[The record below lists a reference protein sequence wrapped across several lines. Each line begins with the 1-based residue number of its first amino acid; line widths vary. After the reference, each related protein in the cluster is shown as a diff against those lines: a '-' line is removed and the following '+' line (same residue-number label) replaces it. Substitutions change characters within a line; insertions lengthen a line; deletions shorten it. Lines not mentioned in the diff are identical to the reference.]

1 MIPEAFATT
10 TIAREGDAGAA
21 WLAELPAIVDDLL
34 DRWQCE
40 PDGEVM
46 YGGVGVIVPVRHAV
60 LKVSF
65 PHPGNVHEPDA
76 FVAWDG
82 CGHGGTSVLRRVACG
97 GQRGR
102 GAGPHGEVMPKPGGW
117 GGRSRM
123 DPYVADR
130 AVAQTRGTREARARA
145 ARGPERGRGT
155 VKGSD
160 QQRVEAVA
168 KARVRVGRRRR
179 VPSGT
184 TRRACPEERREA
196 ADDHRGGT
204 NEDRV

>member
-76 FVAWDG
+76 FVA
-82 CGHGGTSVLRRVACG
+82 CTPRLRSSIVNAYGGGFSC
-97 GQRGR
+97 
-102 GAGPHGEVMPKPGGW
+102 
-117 GGRSRM
+117 
-123 DPYVADR
+123 
-130 AVAQTRGTREARARA
+130 TRF
-145 ARGPERGRGT
+145 
-155 VKGSD
+155 
-160 QQRVEAVA
+160 
-168 KARVRVGRRRR
+168 RVR
-179 VPSGT
+179 SGDAGT
-184 TRRACPEERREA
+184 DFAEPAVDHSWTR
-196 ADDHRGGT
+196 
-204 NEDRV
+204 